1 MLVRTGATRKCDAPE
16 WSSLRIQ
23 MTQTNSEGSS
33 ENRDNDAEE
42 VDSSGAGKG
51 RFGYNPRPPSW
62 GRAAIGGIGFV
73 IVWVLINLLVLKTST
88 AYTWIGVGVAFVFYV
103 PFSYY
108 IDRWLYRRYR
118 AKSAAASKAAS

>member
-1 MLVRTGATRKCDAPE
+1 
-16 WSSLRIQ
+16 

-33 ENRDNDAEE
+33 ENRDNEAGE
-42 VDSSGAGKG
+42 VEVPGADKG

-73 IVWVLINLLVLKTST
+73 ALWVLINLLVLKTST
-88 AYTWIGVGVAFVFYV
+88 AYTWMGVGVAFVLYV

-108 IDRWLYRRYR
+108 SDRWLYRRYR
-118 AKSAAASKAAS
+118 AKNAEPPKAKS

>member
-1 MLVRTGATRKCDAPE
+1 MPLRTAAKRKRDAPE

-33 ENRDNDAEE
+33 ENRDNDAGE
-42 VDSSGAGKG
+42 VEAPGARKG
-51 RFGYNPRPPSW
+51 RFDYNPRPPSW
-62 GRAAIGGIGFV
+62 RRAAIGGIGFV
-73 IVWVLINLLVLKTST
+73 IVWVLINLLVLKAPA

-108 IDRWLYRRYR
+108 IDRWLYRRYL
-118 AKSAAASKAAS
+118 AKSAAAS

>member
-1 MLVRTGATRKCDAPE
+1 MLVRTGAGRKCDAPE

-23 MTQTNSEGSS
+23 MTQTNNEGSS
-33 ENRDNDAEE
+33 ENRDSDAGEAE
-42 VDSSGAGKG
+42 APGAGKG

-88 AYTWIGVGVAFVFYV
+88 AYTLIGVGVAFVFYV
-103 PFSYY
+103 PFSYFS
-108 IDRWLYRRYR
+108 DRWLYRRYL
-118 AKSAAASKAAS
+118 AKSAAASKAPS

>member
-1 MLVRTGATRKCDAPE
+1 
-16 WSSLRIQ
+16 

-33 ENRDNDAEE
+33 ENRDNEAGE
-42 VDSSGAGKG
+42 VEAPGAGKG
-51 RFGYNPRPPSW
+51 RFDYNPRPPSW

-73 IVWVLINLLVLKTST
+73 IVWVLINLLVLKAPA
-88 AYTWIGVGVAFVFYV
+88 AYTWIGVAVAFVFYV

-118 AKSAAASKAAS
+118 AKSAAAS

>member
-1 MLVRTGATRKCDAPE
+1 MPLRTAAARKRDAPE
-16 WSSLRIQ
+16 SSNLRIQ

-33 ENRDNDAEE
+33 ENRDNEAGE
-42 VDSSGAGKG
+42 VEAPGAGKG
-51 RFGYNPRPPSW
+51 RFDYNPRPPSW
-62 GRAAIGGIGFV
+62 RRAAIGGIGFV
-73 IVWVLINLLVLKTST
+73 IVWVLINLLVLKAPA

-118 AKSAAASKAAS
+118 AKSAASS